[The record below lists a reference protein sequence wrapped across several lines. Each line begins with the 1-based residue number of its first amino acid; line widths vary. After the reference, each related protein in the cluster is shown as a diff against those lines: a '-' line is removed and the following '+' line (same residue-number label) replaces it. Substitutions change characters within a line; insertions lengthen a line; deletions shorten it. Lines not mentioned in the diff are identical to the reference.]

1 MRAIRKTSIAC
12 GLFSVAVGVYKAV
25 DSHDVAFK
33 QHHAGCGGSIKMER
47 YCDGCEVK
55 PVDFADVVKGV
66 DHDGTLVLVAP
77 DELKD
82 LEAEALP
89 ALEVIQF
96 VPVDEIDPL
105 TYETAYYT
113 APDKISVKGY
123 TVLRKTLAAKGL
135 VAVVQFSLRAGRQS
149 LGVIRPSGDLLVLHS
164 VAWPDEVREPAFPI
178 LDKEVEIEP
187 AVLDMAGK
195 LVDSMTGSFKAADFI
210 DTYTAKV
217 KEFIAARAEG
227 GEYIPSPVEREPV
240 VDDLLAALEASIAK
254 KKKAKKG
261 KAA

>member
-1 MRAIRKTSIAC
+1 MRAYRKTSIAC
-12 GLFSVAVGVYKAV
+12 GLFSVPVGIYKAV

-47 YCDGCEVK
+47 YCEGCGTK
-55 PVDFADVVKGV
+55 PVDFGDVVKGI
-66 DHDGTLVLVAP
+66 DHDGTLVLIAP
-77 DELKD
+77 DELKA
-82 LEAEALP
+82 LEAEAIP

-96 VPVDEIDPL
+96 VPADEIDPL
-105 TYETAYYT
+105 TYEAAYYT
-113 APDKISVKGY
+113 APDKVSVKGY
-123 TVLRKTLAAKGL
+123 TVLRKKLAEKGL
-135 VAVVQFSLRAGRQS
+135 VALVEFSFTAGRRS
-149 LGVIRPSGDLLVLHS
+149 LGVIRPSGNMLVLHI

-178 LDKEVEIEP
+178 LDQEVEVEP

-195 LVDSMTGSFKAADFI
+195 LVDSMTGSFKPEEFT

-227 GEYIPSPVEREPV
+227 GEYIPSPAEREPV

-254 KKKAKKG
+254 KKKAKK